1 MTKKLKIPEYPFY
14 YSSNISK
21 NDTDLCGSIGLKI
34 LQYDEYD
41 YIIESEQVKYYTDEL
56 KKYGAGKYEDF
67 SFYHYNNQDF
77 LIYDIFLQ
85 TQFPDLFKGI
95 EHVTW
100 LHPLVRESNFE
111 LHWEISIKEVFYNNV
126 HSQKLRF
133 ELNPLFELI
142 VGTNDFKIN
151 ITDDFFNKY
160 IGKGICSIKEYNS
173 FNIFECNPE
182 TFTNKDIKK
191 FPIIYISI
199 IEAAH
204 IFELKSEELFIQINN
219 KWYFEIIFPIE
230 DLETER
236 WILGRIF
243 MRKYPVKFSPSSR
256 LIGFYIKQNE
266 GDINNNDNKEEKD
279 IDKKINNKN
288 KSNII
293 IYVIIIV
300 IALIFTGIGLFLGKQ
315 IFYPR
320 KKKG

>member
-1 MTKKLKIPEYPFY
+1 M
-14 YSSNISK
+14 
-21 NDTDLCGSIGLKI
+21 
-34 LQYDEYD
+34 
-41 YIIESEQVKYYTDEL
+41 
-56 KKYGAGKYEDF
+56 
-67 SFYHYNNQDF
+67 
-77 LIYDIFLQ
+77 
-85 TQFPDLFKGI
+85 
-95 EHVTW
+95 
-100 LHPLVRESNFE
+100 HPLVRARNFE

-160 IGKGICSIKEYNS
+160 IEKGICSIKEYNS

-199 IEAAH
+199 IEASH

-288 KSNII
+288 KYNII

-320 KKKG
+320 KKRANELLDDNYEYETMNKKDNKNEIISDSPIN